1 MSRQD
6 KKRSSPRKE
15 PRDISPDTIKRVTL
29 LIANTV
35 ILTFIYFGTMGLNQP
50 VLSFI
55 VTAGYWA
62 VFGCFLIVYI
72 IYNRGFTRK
81 GITEEMLP
89 DGWGDEKKAEYI
101 ADGAKRQQNSKW
113 MLSVIIPLMIPIAF
127 DAIALFTWPIIQNL
141 FNFK

>member
-1 MSRQD
+1 MNHRD
-6 KKRSSPRKE
+6 KKKNMPKKE
-15 PRDISPDTIKRVTL
+15 MPDISPDTKKRVAL
-29 LIANTV
+29 LIANTL
-35 ILTFIYFGTMGLNQP
+35 ILTFIYFGTMGLDQP

-62 VFGCFLIVYI
+62 VFGCFLVVYL

-89 DGWGDEKKAEYI
+89 DSWSAEKKAEYI

>member
-1 MSRQD
+1 MSRRD
-6 KKRSSPRKE
+6 KKKNMPKKE
-15 PRDISPDTIKRVTL
+15 MRDISPDTKKRVAL
-29 LIANTV
+29 LIANTM

-62 VFGCFLIVYI
+62 VFGCFLVVYI

-89 DGWGDEKKAEYI
+89 DSWSAEKKAEYI
-101 ADGAKRQQNSKW
+101 ADGAKRQQSSKW

>member
-1 MSRQD
+1 MGKRN
-6 KKRSSPRKE
+6 KKNELPKKE
-15 PRDISPDTIKRVTL
+15 LRDISPDAKKRAAL
-29 LIANTV
+29 LIANTL

-72 IYNRGFTRK
+72 IYNKGFTRK

-89 DGWGDEKKAEYI
+89 DHWTVIQKNEYI
-101 ADGAKRQQNSKW
+101 QDGKKRQERSKW
-113 MLSVIIPLMIPIAF
+113 MLSVIIPLMVPIAF

>member
-1 MSRQD
+1 MNHRD
-6 KKRSSPRKE
+6 KKKNMPKKE
-15 PRDISPDTIKRVTL
+15 MRDISPDTKKRVAL
-29 LIANTV
+29 LIANTL
-35 ILTFIYFGTMGLNQP
+35 ILTFIYFGTMGLDQP

-62 VFGCFLIVYI
+62 VFGCFLVVYL

-89 DGWGDEKKAEYI
+89 DSWSAEKKAEYI